1 MSKHFSPACE
11 RNRHPILQHLQHYLQ
26 SDIHSS
32 KTVLEIGSGTGQ
44 HAVFFAEHMPH
55 LMWQSSDRLENHP
68 SILAW
73 RAEYA
78 GANVLA
84 PLELDVGCSTWPCQH
99 YDAVFT
105 SNTCHIM
112 AWESVQAMLL
122 GVAGVLQ
129 EGGLFLVYG
138 PFNYGG
144 EFTSASNADFDANL
158 KVQAAHMGIRDQERM
173 QQEAALHGLI
183 LLDDHAMPANN
194 RLLIFKKIAA

>member
-1 MSKHFSPACE
+1 MTKLFSPSCE
-11 RNRHPILQHLQHYLQ
+11 RNCLPILQHLLHYLQ
-26 SDIHSS
+26 SDVHSS

-55 LMWQSSDRLENHP
+55 LMWQCSDRLENHP

-78 GANVLA
+78 GVNVLA
-84 PLELDVGCSTWPCQH
+84 PLELDVSCSTWPSQR

-112 AWESVQAMLL
+112 AWESVQTMLQ
-122 GVAGVLQ
+122 GVSGVLQ

-158 KVQAAHMGIRDQERM
+158 KAQAAHMGIRDQERM

-183 LLDDHAMPANN
+183 LTDDHAMPANN
-194 RLLIFKKIAA
+194 RLLVFQKKGK